1 MKIICTR
8 NNLRDAFQLV
18 ERFTGKSLTL
28 PILSNIFF
36 EADEKKIRCVATN
49 LEVGV
54 EVVIPGKVIKGGSV
68 AIPGRIANTLIQS
81 LDEENVLL
89 EEKDGAITMKTDS
102 AHFTLQGS
110 PPKDFPALPR
120 IKKEHEF
127 SIPAYALKKG
137 LTQVLPAVSVSDF
150 KPELSGVYLRRDAR
164 AVILAATDSFRLAE
178 KVLPI
183 QSSGEVVSCIIPW
196 KTCQEL
202 SRVLPE
208 ESEES
213 VTIREGENQVTFDF
227 SGVHMVSRLID
238 GVYPDYVSIIPKD
251 FSSHLAV
258 PREDLVKMVRAA
270 SVLSS
275 KLNDIILSSSEGEV
289 FIETANSD
297 LGKSRIRLLTK
308 VKGKEAKVSFNFR
321 YLSDGLEAIEGD
333 EALISLNGDS
343 SPALVSSSQDQS
355 FRYILMPIRSV

>member
-8 NNLRDAFQLV
+8 NNLRNTFQLV

-28 PILSNIFF
+28 PILGSIFF

-49 LEVGV
+49 LEVGI
-54 EVVIPGKVIKGGSV
+54 EVVMPGKVIRGGSV
-68 AIPGRIANTLIQS
+68 AIPGRIANTLVQS

-89 EEKDGAITMKTDS
+89 EEKDGAITIKTDS
-102 AHFTLQGS
+102 SSFTLQGLS
-110 PPKDFPALPR
+110 PKDFPPLPK
-120 IKKEHEF
+120 IKREHEF
-127 SIPAYALKKG
+127 SIPANILKKG
-137 LTQVLPAVSVSDF
+137 LVQVLPAVSVSDF
-150 KPELSGVYLRRDAR
+150 KPELSGVYLKRDAR
-164 AVILAATDSFRLAE
+164 AVTLAATDSFRLAE
-178 KVLPI
+178 KLFQLQTP
-183 QSSGEVVSCIIPW
+183 GDAVSCIIPW

-202 SRVLPE
+202 SRILPE
-208 ESEES
+208 DGEEY
-213 VTIREGENQVTFDF
+213 VTVRQGENQVMFDF
-227 SGVHMVSRLID
+227 SEVHMVSRLID
-238 GVYPDYVSIIPKD
+238 GTYPDYVSIIPKD

-258 PREDLVKMVRAA
+258 PREDLVKRVRAA

-275 KLNDIILSSSEGEV
+275 KLNDIVLSSSEDEV
-289 FIETANSD
+289 FIETANSE

-308 VKGKEAKVSFNFR
+308 GRGKETKVSFNFR
-321 YLSDGLEAIEGD
+321 YLSDGLEAIDGE